1 MKTKALNKGLVKTVN
16 ALEIVLNKV
25 LYSLKL
31 STLDSNYNN
40 NRVYEILENKGDE
53 IKVNNTIE
61 ELKKSKEIK
70 SQTIEL
76 SNHNFLVVSIE

>member
-1 MKTKALNKGLVKTVN
+1 MKTETLNKGLVKTAN

-61 ELKKSKEIK
+61 ELKKSKENK